1 MLLLHSQ
8 TNGAIAQL
16 VEQRTENPC
25 VPGSIP
31 GGTTK
36 QNFNTV
42 KFFELHFFFIG
53 RVNPFLNGIFVEN
66 NFTTLDKA
74 GFKKVFDKYFDSIR
88 GYIYYRTGDADVAS
102 DLAQDIFMKLWE
114 KKERLDD
121 DYIKGLLY
129 KMASDIVISQYR
141 KDVVK
146 TNYRA
151 NMRIEG
157 EIVSP
162 QEMAEFEEM
171 KNRINHFIARYLPGS
186 SDNSV
191 FTLLRMMPGVRAS
204 NEPSVDLLVWGGP
217 SKVTFDGFTLFGM
230 RGFNDNISFVNPYM
244 VKEITLLKGGYDV
257 SEGGHAGAVAKII
270 GYSGNN
276 QKAVFKANIGTLTA
290 NLYGSIPLSKKGSF
304 SMAYRQTFYHLYS
317 SELLN
322 PFNSN
327 RPSSAG
333 KGAPHIPPGQSK
345 QEVIVYP
352 KYAFRDMNVKFTYGK
367 NASDRFFVSLYG
379 ADDKFDFGMVPDD
392 QTEVDASQHSKQLA
406 GATGYERFWSNGSKT
421 RFTMSL
427 SALEDRDENIKISP
441 SGFNIPKDFLFPY
454 YCFMGNIPS
463 VFEQGPSNN

>member
-53 RVNPFLNGIFVEN
+53 RVNPSLNGIFVEI

-146 TNYRA
+146 SNYRA

-157 EIVSP
+157 EVFSP
-162 QEMAEFEEM
+162 QDMAEFEEM
-171 KNRINHFIARYLPGS
+171 KNRYSEALLLMPNVQRATFLMSREEDLKYHEIAQRLGV
-186 SDNSV
+186 SV
-191 FTLLRMMPGVRAS
+191 KTVEKRISGALQILKNKLLR
-204 NEPSVDLLVWGGP
+204 
-217 SKVTFDGFTLFGM
+217 
-230 RGFNDNISFVNPYM
+230 
-244 VKEITLLKGGYDV
+244 
-257 SEGGHAGAVAKII
+257 
-270 GYSGNN
+270 
-276 QKAVFKANIGTLTA
+276 
-290 NLYGSIPLSKKGSF
+290 
-304 SMAYRQTFYHLYS
+304 
-317 SELLN
+317 
-322 PFNSN
+322 
-327 RPSSAG
+327 
-333 KGAPHIPPGQSK
+333 
-345 QEVIVYP
+345 
-352 KYAFRDMNVKFTYGK
+352 
-367 NASDRFFVSLYG
+367 
-379 ADDKFDFGMVPDD
+379 
-392 QTEVDASQHSKQLA
+392 
-406 GATGYERFWSNGSKT
+406 
-421 RFTMSL
+421 
-427 SALEDRDENIKISP
+427 
-441 SGFNIPKDFLFPY
+441 
-454 YCFMGNIPS
+454 
-463 VFEQGPSNN
+463 